1 MTLAKY
7 NEIMDQIKMSDEMQ
21 SRILSNVDQ
30 KMAKKKRKH
39 LYRIWF
45 PVIGVAAAAAILL
58 LIAKPWSGRSTVQS
72 TEGTTSSVSPIVTG
86 GVTTGGTETGTE
98 GDMYPGAYQMKEFT
112 SAAELGQAAGF
123 PIKDL
128 TAIPFKVSSKEY
140 RLISGTLAE
149 EEYNGKDVSL
159 SFRKSKGKEDNSG
172 VYEEYKVTK
181 NADVDGAKITL
192 EGEAKLFHLI
202 RWTKDG
208 FAYSLYSPEGISEDA
223 ALALVKESISE

>member
-1 MTLAKY
+1 MAKY

-45 PVIGVAAAAAILL
+45 PVIGVAAAATILL

-98 GDMYPGAYQMKEFT
+98 GDMYPGSYQMKEFS
-112 SAAELGQAAGF
+112 SAVLLDGKELARGTGRSKKRSEQQAAYEALKRMG
-123 PIKDL
+123 IVKD
-128 TAIPFKVSSKEY
+128 TE
-140 RLISGTLAE
+140 GQE
-149 EEYNGKDVSL
+149 E
-159 SFRKSKGKEDNSG
+159 
-172 VYEEYKVTK
+172 
-181 NADVDGAKITL
+181 
-192 EGEAKLFHLI
+192 
-202 RWTKDG
+202 
-208 FAYSLYSPEGISEDA
+208 
-223 ALALVKESISE
+223 